1 MSNQTTYK
9 QFDLKLASEC
19 ARSFHHTSSLGC
31 AVTDGQGASLDSI
44 GYSCNTCQIC
54 ALAGVPSD
62 TCIHAH
68 IHGMTEAERF
78 GGKYIYFCPMGLTC
92 FVSPI
97 IGDEHAHAKITVGPF
112 LMVERDDYISIDIEP
127 NPLLTA
133 KQKERIASEV
143 ARLPVIE
150 ASKVTSLSNLLFMAV
165 GFLNN
170 VSASARMLE
179 KQSSEE
185 IQGQIN
191 EYVAHM
197 KRGDLTP
204 AYPIELEQR
213 LLRAISK
220 SDRETAAQLLND
232 LLGHIFFCTQ
242 GDFVRIKS
250 SLYELLILVS
260 RATIHAGSDSE
271 KTLALSHGYLN
282 DISNIQSIDALC
294 LWFTNVVGVL
304 MEGVFDFSHLRH
316 SDAIYHVVQYMHG
329 HYAEKISLEDAAKA
343 VYLSPTYLS
352 RIFKQ
357 ETGISFNRYLNNI
370 RVEKSK
376 TLLISNQVRL
386 ADIAPMVGF
395 EDQSYY
401 TKVFKRTTGMLPSL
415 YRDKNHSIT

>member
-1 MSNQTTYK
+1 MPNQTTYK

-19 ARSFHHTSSLGC
+19 ARSFYHTSSLGC
-31 AVTDGQGASLDSI
+31 AVTDGYGASLNSI
-44 GYSCNTCQIC
+44 GYSCSACRIC
-54 ALAGVPSD
+54 EIAGLESD
-62 TCIHAH
+62 TCIRAH

-97 IGDEHAHAKITVGPF
+97 IGDEDVHAKITVGPF
-112 LMVERDDYISIDIEP
+112 LMVEHDDYLGIDIEL
-127 NPLLTA
+127 NDLLTVEQ
-133 KQKERIASEV
+133 KQKIAGEV
-143 ARLPVIE
+143 PNIPIVE
-150 ASKVTSLSNLLFMAV
+150 AAKVTSLSNLLFMAV

-179 KQSSEE
+179 KQSSTEM
-185 IQGQIN
+185 QGQIN
-191 EYVAHM
+191 EYIKHL

-204 AYPIELEQR
+204 EYPIELER
-213 LLRAISK
+213 NLLRAITE
-220 SDRETAAQLLND
+220 SDKETSSTLLND
-232 LLGHIFFCTQ
+232 LLGHIFFSSQ
-242 GDFVRIKS
+242 GDFIRIKS

-271 KTLALSHGYLN
+271 KTLALSRGYLK
-282 DISNIQSIDALC
+282 DISSIQSIDELC
-294 LWFTNVVGVL
+294 LWFTQVVSTL
-304 MEGVFDFSHLRH
+304 MEGVFDFAHLRH
-316 SDAIYHVVQYMHG
+316 SDVIYKVVHYMRE
-329 HYAEKISLEDAAKA
+329 HYAEKISLQDTAKI

-357 ETGISFNRYLNNI
+357 ETGISFNKYLNNI

-376 TLLISNQVRL
+376 VLLLSNEVRL

-415 YRDKNHSIT
+415 YRDKNHSVD